1 MFARKLEFDIKLEK
15 KEELIRKIRE
25 DVLPIMKKQNGFF
38 DMMMLFQ
45 EMKQEKFL
53 VISFWEDKIH
63 ADRYEKEVF
72 PKIND
77 MMKPYLIT
85 PIVMTPHNVETRV
98 SQRVIAVAA

>member
-25 DVLPIMKKQNGFF
+25 DVLTILKKQNGFF
-38 DMMMLFQ
+38 DMMMLFH

-53 VISFWEDKIH
+53 VISLWEDKIH
-63 ADRYEKEVF
+63 ADRYAKEVF

-77 MMKPYLIT
+77 MLKPYLIT
-85 PIVMTPHNVETRV
+85 PIVVTPHNVETRV